1 MRVYMCICCYAG
13 VDSDPFLFPKASPSA
28 LVAKGLAPVKG
39 FLAGLCVG
47 LVVKLVVPVP
57 VRGGGAGASPRG
69 CGEPLPGANPTTRAE
84 RGGDSVTETTRF
96 GGCSHCCAC
105 ACAGACAGGGFG
117 GCTSPVVV
125 GGALN
130 TSFTLLVLL
139 RRGGTGAADR
149 ATSAAIPPVLILFLP
164 AGPAVGH

>member
-1 MRVYMCICCYAG
+1 MYFIFTKKIKKKKEERKRKNNTKKKKERKKKIGGWIEIVLVKYVRTLRCISMRVYMCICCYAG

-69 CGEPLPGANPTTRAE
+69 
-84 RGGDSVTETTRF
+84 
-96 GGCSHCCAC
+96 
-105 ACAGACAGGGFG
+105 
-117 GCTSPVVV
+117 
-125 GGALN
+125 
-130 TSFTLLVLL
+130 
-139 RRGGTGAADR
+139 
-149 ATSAAIPPVLILFLP
+149 
-164 AGPAVGH
+164 